1 MGKLQVSL
9 SELKLGRS
17 PQSDV
22 TRLAVL
28 LHEKL
33 IILDVDPRIIIAT
46 SINPKP
52 DGASVSA
59 LRCTLNFFS
68 TF

>member
-1 MGKLQVSL
+1 MGKSQVSL

-22 TRLAVL
+22 TRLTVL

-46 SINPKP
+46 SINPEPGGGDARPAPQKYEE
-52 DGASVSA
+52 
-59 LRCTLNFFS
+59 
-68 TF
+68 

>member
-1 MGKLQVSL
+1 MGKSQVSL

-33 IILDVDPRIIIAT
+33 IILDVDPRIIVAT
-46 SINPKP
+46 SINPKRGGGDARP
-52 DGASVSA
+52 APQ
-59 LRCTLNFFS
+59 NYEE
-68 TF
+68 

>member
-1 MGKLQVSL
+1 MGKSQVSL

-33 IILDVDPRIIIAT
+33 IILDVDPRIIVAT

-52 DGASVSA
+52 GGASVSA
-59 LRCTLNFFS
+59 LHS
-68 TF
+68 